1 MVCPICLRRLGSLGF
16 IEMLAIMSG
25 VGVAPLM
32 IVTNNVIL
40 HTTEMKEPG
49 HQGETRD
56 GTTVPEKLHRGCF
69 CFVLGGARVCGKT
82 PMGEGFLMASGTQA

>member
-40 HTTEMKEPG
+40 HTTEMKD
-49 HQGETRD
+49 QGIKERPEMEQQFLRSCTGD
-56 GTTVPEKLHRGCF
+56 AFALFLGVPECVGRLPWVRGF
-69 CFVLGGARVCGKT
+69 
-82 PMGEGFLMASGTQA
+82 